1 MCKIK
6 HFSCNLF
13 SEFPICTGHNF
24 NILGRI
30 TRDKYC
36 NIKLLTQC
44 GATIAAHT
52 VFLDAFLKN
61 FLSLLINTLNKEKL
75 RSEMYNSKFP
85 FRTPERP
92 MSVHEHHFYKW
103 EKDNSCKQD
112 TLTDITVCI
121 YRFLYRYTVL
131 LYW

>member
-6 HFSCNLF
+6 HFSYNLF

-52 VFLDAFLKN
+52 VFLDAL
-61 FLSLLINTLNKEKL
+61 LSFSAQKRTRVRG
-75 RSEMYNSKFP
+75 RS
-85 FRTPERP
+85 PEP
-92 MSVHEHHFYKW
+92 LSFVSHNLSVHFPLIMK
-103 EKDNSCKQD
+103 NLSN
-112 TLTDITVCI
+112 V
-121 YRFLYRYTVL
+121 RG
-131 LYW
+131 